1 MIILKYIKS
10 LKKERW
16 FLAIKMEKKGKKKK
30 KNYNFKFLYLSIII
44 ILLGIFIGGT
54 IGAVSAFMGIN
65 KEIPTKKDFITSLS
79 TTIYDI
85 KGRVIAKLWK
95 ENREIVP
102 LSRIPKNLI
111 NAVIAIEDSRFYSHH
126 GIDIKGIF
134 RSLVQNMI
142 NRKIVE
148 GASTITQQLART
160 SFLNREKTIR
170 RKIKEAILAI
180 QIEKKYSKDEILELY
195 LNEVYFGHGAYG
207 VQSAAKI
214 FFGKDVSELDLAES
228 ALLAGLLRGPYYYSP
243 YVYPERAKKRQETV
257 LRRMLENGFI
267 TEEEYRKA
275 LNEKLQLAPLNNKM
289 IKNAP
294 YFVNYILNILLKD
307 FDKDELYKGGL
318 KIYTTL
324 DLDIEKIAEK
334 VLKDSGYQ
342 GAIISLD
349 PKTGEIRAMVGGR
362 DFSESQFNR
371 ATQAKRQP
379 GSSFKPIYYSA
390 ALENGFTAGT
400 IVVDE
405 PIKFDNGWE
414 PKNFDNEYFGPV
426 TIAFALA
433 YSLNS
438 VGIKVMQKIGVKK
451 AISYARK
458 FGITTP
464 LVNNLSLALGASEV
478 IPLQIISAYTVF
490 PNKGKWIEPHGI
502 LRVEGPDGKVLKKF
516 IPKTRQVIK
525 PETAYIMCRL
535 LEGVIRRGTAWRAY
549 IGREMGG
556 KTGSTNEYRDAW
568 FIGFT
573 PDLLTGI
580 YIGNDDHSPL
590 GNRKTGGLV
599 AAPLWKKIMKEA
611 LKDVPPS
618 HFEKPDDIIEVP
630 MCFKTGLL
638 GGPDCKDKTKLP
650 FVKGTVP
657 KETPSPSPISEEG
670 LTPVIGETPN
680 IIITP
685 GSDLIEETPTP
696 IPEKEETMEEL
707 IKKLKEKLKKEG
719 KL

>member
-1 MIILKYIKS
+1 MKED
-10 LKKERW
+10 KKQ
-16 FLAIKMEKKGKKKK
+16 EKKDKNKKR
-30 KNYNFKFLYLSIII
+30 NFNFLFTFIIV

-54 IGAVSAFMGIN
+54 VGTVSAFMGIN
-65 KEIPTKKDFITSLS
+65 KYIPTKKDFITSLS

-85 KGRVIAKLWK
+85 KGREIAKLWK

-102 LSRIPKNLI
+102 LSKVPKHLI

-126 GIDIKGIF
+126 GIDIKGIL
-134 RSLVQNMI
+134 RSLIQNII

-160 SFLNREKTIR
+160 SFLNREKTLK

-180 QIEKKYSKDEILELY
+180 QIEKKYSKNEILELY

-207 VQSAAKI
+207 VQSAART
-214 FFGKDVSELDLAES
+214 FFGKDVSQLDLAES

-243 YVYPERAKKRQETV
+243 YIYPERAKKRQQTV
-257 LRRMLENGFI
+257 LRKMLENGFI
-267 TEEEYRKA
+267 TESEYEKA
-275 LNEKLQLAPLNNKM
+275 LNEKLHLVPLNNKM
-289 IKNAP
+289 VKNAP

-307 FDKDELYKGGL
+307 FDRDEIYKGGL

-324 DLDIEKIAEK
+324 DLDVQRVAEK
-334 VLKDSGYQ
+334 TLSESGYQ
-342 GAIISLD
+342 GAIITID

-362 DFSESQFNR
+362 NFKESQFNR
-371 ATQAKRQP
+371 AIQAKRQP

-390 ALENGFTAGT
+390 ALENGFTAGS
-400 IVVDE
+400 IIVDE
-405 PIKFDNGWE
+405 PLKFDNGWE

-426 TIAFALA
+426 TLAFGLA

-438 VGIKVMQKIGVKK
+438 VGIKIMQQIGVKK
-451 AISYARK
+451 AIAYARR

-478 IPLQIISAYTVF
+478 IPLEIISAYTVF
-490 PNKGKWIEPHGI
+490 PNKGKWIEPHGLI
-502 LRVEGPDGKVLKKF
+502 KVENHEGAVLKRF

-525 PETAYIMCRL
+525 PETAYIMCKL
-535 LEGVIRRGTAWRAY
+535 LEGVIKRGTAWRAD

-556 KTGSTNEYRDAW
+556 KTGSTNDYRDAW

-599 AAPLWKKIMKEA
+599 VAPLWKKIMKEA
-611 LKDVPPS
+611 LKDIPPS
-618 HFEKPDDIIEVP
+618 RFEKPDDIVEIP
-630 MCFKTGLL
+630 MCFKRGIL
-638 GGPDCKDKTKLP
+638 GKPDCKDKVRLP
-650 FVKGTVP
+650 FVKGTEP
-657 KETPSPSPISEEG
+657 
-670 LTPVIGETPN
+670 
-680 IIITP
+680 
-685 GSDLIEETPTP
+685 EETPVPTYKEKNLTP
-696 IPEKEETMEEL
+696 IENKTPTLVTSGEEFSAPTPTPTEEKEETMEEL

>member
-1 MIILKYIKS
+1 MKTSKYIKS
-10 LKKERW
+10 IRRAKQPLKED
-16 FLAIKMEKKGKKKK
+16 KKKK
-30 KNYNFKFLYLSIII
+30 KNKSNLIKFVFIFLTVIF
-44 ILLGIFIGGT
+44 LGVLIGGT

-65 KEIPTKKDFITSLS
+65 REIPTKKDFITSLS

-85 KGRVIAKLWK
+85 KGRVIANLWK

-102 LSRIPKNLI
+102 LSRIPKHVRE
-111 NAVIAIEDSRFYSHH
+111 AVIAIEDARFYKHH
-126 GIDIKGIF
+126 GIDIKGIA
-134 RSLVQNMI
+134 RSLIQNII

-160 SFLNREKTIR
+160 SFLNREKTIE

-207 VQSAAKI
+207 IQSAAKI
-214 FFGKDVSELDLAES
+214 FFGKDVSKLDIAEA

-243 YVYPERAKKRQETV
+243 YIYPERAKKRQETV
-257 LRRMLENGFI
+257 LRKMLENGFI
-267 TEEEYRKA
+267 TESEYRKA

-318 KIYTTL
+318 KIFTTL
-324 DLDIEKIAEK
+324 DLDIQKTAEK
-334 VLKDSGYQ
+334 VLKESGYQ
-342 GAIISLD
+342 GAIITID
-349 PKTGEIRAMVGGR
+349 PKSGEIRAMVGGR
-362 DFSESQFNR
+362 DFSKSQFNR

-400 IVVDE
+400 IIDDE
-405 PIKFDNGWE
+405 PMKFDNGWE

-426 TIAFALA
+426 TMAFGLA

-438 VGIKVMQKIGVKK
+438 VGIKIMQKIGIKT

-458 FGITTP
+458 YGITTP

-478 IPLQIISAYTVF
+478 IPLELISAYTVF

-502 LRVEGPDGKVLKKF
+502 LKVESHDGKILKKF
-516 IPKTRQVIK
+516 VPRTRQVIK
-525 PETAYIMCRL
+525 PETAYIMCKL

-599 AAPLWKKIMKEA
+599 VAPLWKKIMKEA

-630 MCFKTGLL
+630 MCFKRGLL
-638 GGPDCKDKTKLP
+638 EWPNCKDKVKLP
-650 FVKGTVP
+650 FVKGTEP
-657 KETPSPSPISEEG
+657 
-670 LTPVIGETPN
+670 
-680 IIITP
+680 
-685 GSDLIEETPTP
+685 TPTP
-696 IPEKEETMEEL
+696 SVLNTPTKKGTPLIPEKSPIEISPGNEFLESTPTPTPEKEETMEEL

>member
-1 MIILKYIKS
+1 
-10 LKKERW
+10 
-16 FLAIKMEKKGKKKK
+16 MEKKKK
-30 KNYNFKFLYLSIII
+30 KKEKKKKIVRVTFIFISVL
-44 ILLGIFIGGT
+44 LLGIIIGGT

-102 LSRIPKNLI
+102 LSRIPKHLI
-111 NAVIAIEDSRFYSHH
+111 NAVIAIEDARFYSHH

-134 RSLVQNMI
+134 RSLIQNII

-160 SFLNREKTIR
+160 SFLNREKTIE

-207 VQSAAKI
+207 VQSAAKT

-243 YVYPERAKKRQETV
+243 YIYPERAKKRQKTV
-257 LRRMLENGFI
+257 LKKMLEEGFI
-267 TEEEYRKA
+267 AEEEYKKA
-275 LNEKLQLAPLNNKM
+275 LQEKLQLAPLNNKM

-318 KIYTTL
+318 RIYTTL
-324 DLDIEKIAEK
+324 DLDIQRVAEK
-334 VLKDSGYQ
+334 VLKESPYQ
-342 GAIISLD
+342 GAIITID

-362 DFSESQFNR
+362 DFSKSQFNR

-390 ALENGFTAGT
+390 ALESGFTAGT
-400 IVVDE
+400 IIVDE

-426 TIAFALA
+426 TLAFALA

-438 VGIKVMQKIGVKK
+438 VGIKVMQKIGTKK
-451 AISYARK
+451 AISYARR

-478 IPLQIISAYTVF
+478 IPLEIISAYTVF

-502 LRVEGPDGKVLKKF
+502 LRVESPDGKILKRF

-525 PETAYIMCRL
+525 PETAYIMCKL
-535 LEGVIRRGTAWRAY
+535 LEGVIKRGTAWRAD

-599 AAPLWKKIMKEA
+599 AAPLWKKIMKEV
-611 LKDVPPS
+611 LKDTPPS

-630 MCFKTGLL
+630 ICFKRGLL
-638 GGPDCKDKTKLP
+638 GSPDCKDKVKLP

-657 KETPSPSPISEEG
+657 KASPTPSSLPEKA
-670 LTPVIGETPN
+670 LTPVAPENYGTIV
-680 IIITP
+680 IP
-685 GSDLIEETPTP
+685 GSDLIGPTQTPT
-696 IPEKEETMEEL
+696 PEKEETMEEL

>member
-1 MIILKYIKS
+1 MD
-10 LKKERW
+10 
-16 FLAIKMEKKGKKKK
+16 KK
-30 KNYNFKFLYLSIII
+30 KNQKKKRKKKETRTKYGYLFIIV
-44 ILLGIFIGGT
+44 ILLGIFIGGCV
-54 IGAVSAFMGIN
+54 GAVSAFIGISKDIPD
-65 KEIPTKKDFITSLS
+65 KEDFITSLS

-85 KGRVIAKLWK
+85 HGKIIAQLWT
-95 ENREIVP
+95 ENREVVP
-102 LSRIPKNLI
+102 FSKIPKHMVK
-111 NAVIAIEDSRFYSHH
+111 AVIAIEDSRFYYHH
-126 GIDIKGIF
+126 GIDIKSIL

-160 SFLNREKTIR
+160 SFLTREKTLK

-180 QIEKKYSKDEILELY
+180 QIEKKYSKEEILELY

-207 VQSAAKI
+207 VQSAAHI
-214 FFGKDVSELDLAES
+214 FFGKDVSELTLAES
-228 ALLAGLLRGPYYYSP
+228 ALLAGLLKGPYYYSP
-243 YVYPERAKKRQETV
+243 YIYPERAKKRQLTV
-257 LRRMLENGFI
+257 LKKMLENGFI
-267 TEEEYRKA
+267 TVNEYRKA
-275 LNEKLQLAPLNNKM
+275 IKEEIHLAPLNNKM

-294 YFVNYILNILLKD
+294 YFVNYVLNILLKD

-324 DLDIEKIAEK
+324 DLDIQKVAEK
-334 VLKDSGYQ
+334 TLKDSGYQ
-342 GAIISLD
+342 GAILTIN
-349 PKTGEIRAMVGGR
+349 PKNGEIRAMVGGR
-362 DFSESQFNR
+362 DFTESQFNR
-371 ATQAKRQP
+371 ITQAKRQP

-400 IVVDE
+400 IIMDE
-405 PIKFDNGWE
+405 PMKFDNGWE

-426 TIAFALA
+426 TLAFGLA

-438 VGIKVMQKIGVKK
+438 VGIKIMQKIGTKT
-451 AISYARK
+451 AIAYARR

-478 IPLQIISAYTVF
+478 IPLELISAYTVF
-490 PNKGKWIEPHGI
+490 PNKGKWIEPHAI
-502 LRVEGPDGKVLKKF
+502 LMVKDHDGKVLKRYV
-516 IPKTRQVIK
+516 PKTRQVIK
-525 PETAYIMCRL
+525 PETAYIMCKL

-556 KTGSTNEYRDAW
+556 KTGSTNDYRDAW

-580 YIGNDDHSPL
+580 YIGNDDNSSL

-599 AAPLWKKIMKEA
+599 VAPLWKKIMSIA
-611 LKDVPPS
+611 LKNVPPS
-618 HFEKPDDIIEVP
+618 HFEKPKDIVEIP
-630 MCFKTGLL
+630 MCFKRGLS
-638 GGPDCKDKTKLP
+638 GEPDCKDKVKLP
-650 FVKGTVP
+650 FIKGTVP
-657 KETPSPSPISEEG
+657 VETPTVNVTPKEEY
-670 LTPVIGETPN
+670 TPLQENTNN

-685 GSDLIEETPTP
+685 GNDLLEPTSTLT
-696 IPEKEETMEEL
+696 PEKEETMEEL
-707 IKKLKEKLKKEG
+707 IKKLKEKLKREG